1 MYTCG
6 GPVKIFGFLTV
17 EYPKIDQLIQKGVV
31 IPNPES
37 VEIGDDIKV
46 ENISS
51 DRVIIHVGVV
61 MNFFAMGETLLYNL
75 SWLYDILPI

>member
-1 MYTCG
+1 M
-6 GPVKIFGFLTV
+6 KIFGFLTV